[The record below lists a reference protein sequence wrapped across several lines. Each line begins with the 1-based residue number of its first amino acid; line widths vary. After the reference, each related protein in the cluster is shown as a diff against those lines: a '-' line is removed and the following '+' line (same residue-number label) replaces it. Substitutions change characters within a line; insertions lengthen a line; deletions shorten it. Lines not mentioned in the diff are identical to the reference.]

1 MRSWRLFTF
10 LLEHARGRLW
20 LLVGAGLSAGLFS
33 AGLLALIN
41 RTLNSTA
48 APAWWLAFAFVALT
62 LGKVT
67 TTLGAQLMLVR
78 FSQGTILELSLTLAR
93 KLLDAPLRQL
103 ERRGTGHILTTLTD
117 DVSAVTWAVQCIPQ
131 LAMNA
136 AVMLGCSVYLAWLS
150 WPLFAAVV
158 LATAAGAAV
167 YAWQHAR
174 AFAVI
179 HRARDERA
187 GLFEH
192 FRSLT
197 QGLKELMLHRGR
209 RDAFLHG
216 EVRGAA
222 QAYRRS
228 NLTATTRYALA
239 EAWVQLLYH
248 ALIALVLF
256 AAPLAMKPSPEV
268 LTGYVFAMLYLMSP
282 LWNIIGAIPIVSRG
296 QVALV
301 AIEQLGI
308 ELDDTRTLNAAPAAA
323 APLQQPPLIT
333 LRALTFQYDAEP
345 GVTTAFR
352 IGPIDLELHPGELL
366 FVVGGNGSGKSTFV
380 KLLCGLY
387 PAASGDIQVDGVPLT
402 EPTRIA
408 YRELFSV
415 VFSDFHL
422 FRSLHGLDALR
433 VQLDGPRYLREL
445 QLDAKVALQAGR
457 YSTIDLSQGQR
468 KRLALVTAYLED
480 RPIVVFDEWA
490 ADQDPEYKRIF
501 YAKLLPE
508 LRARGKTVVVI
519 THDDRYFHLGDR
531 VLKLEDG
538 QVASLGPPPA
548 PEPTNSGTVWIRDPR
563 RPSEATTP

>member
-1 MRSWRLFTF
+1 MRSWRLLAF
-10 LLEHARGRLW
+10 LLKHARVTLW
-20 LLVGAGLSAGLFS
+20 MLIAAGLAAGLFS

-41 RTLNSTA
+41 RALTSRA
-48 APAWWLAFAFVALT
+48 DPAWWLALAFVALT
-62 LGKVT
+62 LGKVAT
-67 TTLGAQLMLVR
+67 SLGAQLLLVR
-78 FSQGTILELSLTLAR
+78 FSQGTILDLSLTLAR
-93 KLLDAPLRQL
+93 KLLDAPLRLL
-103 ERRGTGHILTTLTD
+103 ERRGSGHILTTLTD

-136 AVMLGCSVYLAWLS
+136 AVVLGCGLYLAWLS

-167 YAWQHAR
+167 YGWQHAR
-174 AFAVI
+174 AFSVI
-179 HRARDERA
+179 HRAREERA
-187 GLFEH
+187 SLFEH

-197 QGLKELMLHRGR
+197 QGLKELMLHQRR
-209 RDAFLHG
+209 RDAFLHD
-216 EVRGAA
+216 EVRDAA

-256 AAPLAMKPSPEV
+256 AAPLAIKPTPEV

-282 LWNIIGAIPIVSRG
+282 LWSIIGTLPTVARG
-296 QVALV
+296 QAALM
-301 AIEQLGI
+301 AIERLGV
-308 ELDDTRTLNAAPAAA
+308 ELDAHAIHARSTPA
-323 APLQQPPLIT
+323 APLLRAPAVA
-333 LRALTFQYDAEP
+333 LRALSFQYDVEP
-345 GVTTAFR
+345 DAATPFR
-352 IGPIDLELHPGELL
+352 VGPIDLELHPGELL

-387 PAASGDIQVDGVPLT
+387 PQVSGTIEVDRAPVT
-402 EPTRIA
+402 DATRVA

-422 FRSLHGLDALR
+422 FRSLHGIDAQR
-433 VQLDGPRYLREL
+433 VQRDAPHYLHEL
-445 QLDAKVALQAGR
+445 QLDGKVQLQDGR
-457 YSTIDLSQGQR
+457 YSTIELSQGQR

-501 YAKLLPE
+501 YARLLPE
-508 LRARGKTVVVI
+508 LRERGKTVVVI

-538 QVASLGPPPA
+538 QVASLGPPA
-548 PEPTNSGTVWIRDPR
+548 
-563 RPSEATTP
+563 A

>member
-1 MRSWRLFTF
+1 MRSWRLLAF
-10 LLEHARGRLW
+10 LLEHARGTLW
-20 LLVGAGLSAGLFS
+20 LLVGAGLSAGMFS

-41 RTLNSTA
+41 RALTSTS
-48 APAWWLAFAFVALT
+48 APAWWLASAFVALT

-67 TTLGAQLMLVR
+67 TTLGAQLLLAR
-78 FSQGTILELSLTLAR
+78 LSQGTILELSLSLGR
-93 KLLDAPLRQL
+93 KLLDAPLRLL
-103 ERRGTGHILTTLTD
+103 ERRGSGHILTTLTD

-136 AVMLGCSVYLAWLS
+136 AVVLGCSAYLAWLS

-167 YAWQHAR
+167 YAWQHTR
-174 AFAVI
+174 AFTVI
-179 HRARDERA
+179 HRARDERSA
-187 GLFEH
+187 LFEQ

-209 RDAFLHG
+209 RDTFLHR
-216 EVRGAA
+216 EVHDAA

-256 AAPLAMKPSPEV
+256 AAPLAMKPAPEV

-282 LWNIIGAIPIVSRG
+282 LWNIIGTLPTMARG
-296 QVALV
+296 QVAVV
-301 AIEQLGI
+301 AIERLGI
-308 ELDDTRTLNAAPAAA
+308 DLDSHTMRAPAAPAV
-323 APLQQPPLIT
+323 PMQRPPLIT
-333 LRALTFQYDAEP
+333 LRAVTFQYDPEP
-345 GVTTAFR
+345 GVTTPFR
-352 IGPIDLELHPGELL
+352 IGPIDLELRPGELL

-387 PAASGDIQVDGVPLT
+387 PAASGDIQVGGVPLSDST
-402 EPTRIA
+402 LGA

-422 FRSLHGLDALR
+422 FASLHGLDARR
-433 VQLDGPRYLREL
+433 VQLDGPRYLRQL
-445 QLDAKVALQAGR
+445 QLDEKVALQAGR

-538 QVASLGPPPA
+538 QVASLGPPA
-548 PEPTNSGTVWIRDPR
+548 R
-563 RPSEATTP
+563 A

>member
-1 MRSWRLFTF
+1 MRSWRLLAF
-10 LLEHARGRLW
+10 LLEHARSTLW
-20 LLVGAGLSAGLFS
+20 LLVGAGLAAGLFS

-41 RTLNSTA
+41 RTLTGDSE
-48 APAWWLAFAFVALT
+48 PAWWLAIGFIALT
-62 LGKVT
+62 LGKVI
-67 TTLGAQLMLVR
+67 TTLGAQLLLVR
-78 FSQGTILELSLTLAR
+78 FSQGTILELSLALAR
-93 KLLDAPLRQL
+93 KLLDAPLRLL
-103 ERRGTGHILTTLTD
+103 ERRGPGHILTTLTD

-136 AVMLGCSVYLAWLS
+136 AVVLGCGAYLAWLS
-150 WPLFAAVV
+150 WPLFLAIVATVAGGAVV
-158 LATAAGAAV
+158 
-167 YAWQHAR
+167 YWWQHTR
-174 AFAVI
+174 AFHVI
-179 HRARDERA
+179 HRAREERA
-187 GLFEH
+187 SLFEH

-209 RDAFLHG
+209 RDAFLRDD
-216 EVRGAA
+216 VRSAA

-228 NLTATTRYALA
+228 NLSAATRYALA

-256 AAPLAMKPSPEV
+256 ASPLAIKPTPEV

-282 LWNIIGAIPIVSRG
+282 LWSIIGTLPTVARG
-296 QVALV
+296 QIALV
-301 AIEQLGI
+301 AIERLGV
-308 ELDDTRTLNAAPAAA
+308 ELDAQALRAPPAAPAAA
-323 APLQQPPLIT
+323 VQPPRIG
-333 LRALTFQYDAEP
+333 LRALSFQYDTEP
-345 GVTTAFR
+345 GVADAFR
-352 IGPIDLELHPGELL
+352 IGPIDLELQPGELL

-387 PAASGDIQVDGVPLT
+387 PPAAGHIEVNGVALD
-402 EPTRIA
+402 EATRAA

-422 FRSLHGLDALR
+422 FRSLHGIDAERL
-433 VQLDGPRYLREL
+433 QHDAPRYLHEL
-445 QLDAKVALQAGR
+445 QLEHKVALQGGR

-480 RPIVVFDEWA
+480 RPVVVFDEWA
-490 ADQDPEYKRIF
+490 ADQDPEYKAVF

-538 QVASLGPPPA
+538 QVASLAA
-548 PEPTNSGTVWIRDPR
+548 PVRS
-563 RPSEATTP
+563 